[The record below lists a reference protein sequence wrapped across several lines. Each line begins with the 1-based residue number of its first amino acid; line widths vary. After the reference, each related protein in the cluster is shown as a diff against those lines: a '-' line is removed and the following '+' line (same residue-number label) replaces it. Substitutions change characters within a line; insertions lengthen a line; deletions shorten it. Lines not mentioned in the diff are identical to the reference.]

1 MKLAEIILKGPFQL
15 FVDSYLSF
23 EHCFYQYCAQK
34 FARKFRIHN
43 NPNLLKNGYQS
54 NVRLRV
60 QNKLRIG

>member
-34 FARKFRIHN
+34 FARKCVRA
-43 NPNLLKNGYQS
+43 LLIRHTS
-54 NVRLRV
+54 W
-60 QNKLRIG
+60 